1 MRRATLALALAP
13 LVAGP
18 AASALA
24 AGSGA
29 TPVPATTQQAP
40 DADSHA
46 TAVQLDDLL
55 KIGDTSSH
63 AGSGGGS
70 SNADALDIG
79 GETPIDGQNRGSP
92 PRPGCGPGA
101 VADTRAPPP
110 GAPAPAPRG

>member
-79 GETPIDGQNRGSP
+79 GAKVIHGQTRGSQHG
-92 PRPGCGPGA
+92 PGAGPGA
-101 VADTRAPPP
+101 VLGTRAPPP
-110 GAPAPAPRG
+110 RRPAPTP